1 MGISSKNFSSK
12 ELSCSHCGENKFDQK
27 TLDALQDLRE
37 AIGKPLSISSAYR
50 CPEHNQKVSSTGITG
65 PHTTGQ
71 AVDILCSGKTAHEVL
86 SFARIRSSVW
96 KGIGVSQ
103 KGNHDSRFIHLDTIE
118 TDLRPWVW
126 SY

>member
-50 CPEHNQKVSSTGITG
+50 CPEHNQKVSSTGITR
-65 PHTTGQ
+65 PHTTRQ

-86 SFARIRSSVW
+86 SFAMIRSSVW

-103 KGNHDSRFIHLDTIE
+103 KNEHASRFIHLDTIE
-118 TDLRPWVW
+118 TDMRPWVW

>member
-27 TLDALQDLRE
+27 TLDALQELRE
-37 AIGKPLSISSAYR
+37 AIGKPIKLSSAYR
-50 CPEHNQKVSSTGITG
+50 CPEHNDKVSGSGKSG
-65 PHTTGQ
+65 PHTTGC
-71 AVDILCSGKTAHEVL
+71 AIDILCSGKAAHEIL
-86 SFARIRSSVW
+86 TFAMIRSSIW

-103 KGNHDSRFIHLDTIE
+103 KGEHKSRFLHLDTLE
-118 TDLRPWVW
+118 TDMRPWVW

>member
-27 TLDALQDLRE
+27 TLDALQELRE
-37 AIGKPLSISSAYR
+37 AIGKPIKLSSAYR
-50 CPEHNQKVSSTGITG
+50 CPEHNDKVSGSGKSG
-65 PHTTGQ
+65 PHTTGC
-71 AVDILCSGKTAHEVL
+71 AVDILCSGKEAHEIL
-86 SFARIRSSVW
+86 TFAMIRSSIW

-103 KGNHDSRFIHLDTIE
+103 KGEHKSRFLHLDTLE
-118 TDLRPWVW
+118 TDMRPWVW